1 MSKPCPTTP
10 QQAGAIDLFDSAQGR
25 PSIARIWVGASDANG
40 LRSVRVDRPY
50 LVYIRRFVRFLE
62 DFREPWPVI
71 SGEELCYPPGY
82 FDLMAKIKKRG
93 RPRIRTAEYWGEYYT
108 RKQREWRAAHPRIRR
123 GRGRKQHGVNGRR
136 ARKSATVP
144 E

>member
-1 MSKPCPTTP
+1 MKQSLTFEPKRLSHLDSNESRARGALSLGSVSKPCPTTP

-25 PSIARIWVGASDANG
+25 PSIARIWVGASHANG

-93 RPRIRTAEYWGEYYT
+93 RPRIRTAEYW
-108 RKQREWRAAHPRIRR
+108 
-123 GRGRKQHGVNGRR
+123 
-136 ARKSATVP
+136 
-144 E
+144 